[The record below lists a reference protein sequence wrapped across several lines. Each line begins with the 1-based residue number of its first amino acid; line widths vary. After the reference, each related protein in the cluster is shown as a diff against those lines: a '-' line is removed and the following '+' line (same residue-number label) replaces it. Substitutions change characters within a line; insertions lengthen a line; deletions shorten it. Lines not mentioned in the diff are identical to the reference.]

1 MICNHLELAEG
12 GRVPL
17 DGLGHVPLDA
27 EELHGADHAV
37 VLGRDPDQQQP
48 VHHVVRAVVDN
59 LKQILL

>member
-1 MICNHLELAEG
+1 M
-12 GRVPL
+12 PL